1 MTDADADAVT
11 PSSVTPGVTHFGAYH
26 RPPDGHFFNRHDYDY
41 PNKCYYDQS
50 TCWVLVFRY
59 NDILHI
65 HILSS
70 HISVFHATGCIILIV
85 DHLNHDNNC

>member
-11 PSSVTPGVTHFGAYH
+11 PSSVTPVTHFY
-26 RPPDGHFFNRHDYDY
+26 NRHDYDN

-59 NDILHI
+59 NDFLDIL
-65 HILSS
+65 L
-70 HISVFHATGCIILIV
+70 LY
-85 DHLNHDNNC
+85 